1 MKKTK
6 TGLHIQTR
14 KNRIEVLTEKELQQ
28 QELKK
33 AEQRQLVVMASI
45 LFLAFLTF
53 CFCVFGYVI
62 QSLFFS
68 LLLYVINYTS
78 YI

>member
-14 KNRIEVLTEKELQQ
+14 KNRIEVLTEKELELK
-28 QELKK
+28 ELKK

-45 LFLAFLTF
+45 LLLAFLTF
-53 CFCVFGYVI
+53 CLGFMIGFGY
-62 QSLFFS
+62 
-68 LLLYVINYTS
+68 
-78 YI
+78 

>member
-14 KNRIEVLTEKELQQ
+14 KNRIEVYTEKELEQ

-45 LFLAFLTF
+45 LLLAFLTF
-53 CFCVFGYVI
+53 CLGFMIGYG
-62 QSLFFS
+62 S
-68 LLLYVINYTS
+68 
-78 YI
+78 

>member
-14 KNRIEVLTEKELQQ
+14 KNRIEVLTEKELELK
-28 QELKK
+28 ELKK

-45 LFLAFLTF
+45 LLLACLTF
-53 CFCVFGYVI
+53 CLGFMIGFGY
-62 QSLFFS
+62 
-68 LLLYVINYTS
+68 
-78 YI
+78 

>member
-14 KNRIEVLTEKELQQ
+14 KNRIEVLTEKELELK
-28 QELKK
+28 ELKK

-45 LFLAFLTF
+45 LLLAFLMF
-53 CFCVFGYVI
+53 CLGFMIGYG
-62 QSLFFS
+62 S
-68 LLLYVINYTS
+68 
-78 YI
+78 

>member
-14 KNRIEVLTEKELQQ
+14 KNRIEVLTEKELEQ

-45 LFLAFLTF
+45 LLLAFLTF
-53 CFCVFGYVI
+53 CLGFMIGLG
-62 QSLFFS
+62 S
-68 LLLYVINYTS
+68 
-78 YI
+78 

>member
-14 KNRIEVLTEKELQQ
+14 KNRIEVLTEKELELK
-28 QELKK
+28 ELKK

-53 CFCVFGYVI
+53 CLGFMIGLG
-62 QSLFFS
+62 S
-68 LLLYVINYTS
+68 
-78 YI
+78 

>member
-14 KNRIEVLTEKELQQ
+14 KNRIEVLTEKELEQ

-53 CFCVFGYVI
+53 CLGFMIGYG
-62 QSLFFS
+62 S
-68 LLLYVINYTS
+68 
-78 YI
+78 

>member
-14 KNRIEVLTEKELQQ
+14 KNRIEVLTQKELEQ

-45 LFLAFLTF
+45 LLLAFLTF
-53 CFCVFGYVI
+53 CLGFMIGYG
-62 QSLFFS
+62 S
-68 LLLYVINYTS
+68 
-78 YI
+78 

>member
-14 KNRIEVLTEKELQQ
+14 KNRIEVLTEKELELK
-28 QELKK
+28 ELKK

-45 LFLAFLTF
+45 LLLAFLTF
-53 CFCVFGYVI
+53 CLGFMIGYG
-62 QSLFFS
+62 S
-68 LLLYVINYTS
+68 
-78 YI
+78 

>member
-45 LFLAFLTF
+45 LLLAFLTF
-53 CFCVFGYVI
+53 CLGFMIGYG
-62 QSLFFS
+62 S
-68 LLLYVINYTS
+68 
-78 YI
+78 

>member
-28 QELKK
+28 KELKK

-53 CFCVFGYVI
+53 CLGFMIGYG
-62 QSLFFS
+62 S
-68 LLLYVINYTS
+68 
-78 YI
+78 

>member
-14 KNRIEVLTEKELQQ
+14 KNRIEVLTEKELELK
-28 QELKK
+28 ELKK

-45 LFLAFLTF
+45 LLLAFLTF
-53 CFCVFGYVI
+53 CLGFMVGYG
-62 QSLFFS
+62 S
-68 LLLYVINYTS
+68 
-78 YI
+78 

>member
-14 KNRIEVLTEKELQQ
+14 KNRIEVYTQKELDA

-33 AEQRQLVVMASI
+33 ERQREIIIQGAIIFM
-45 LFLAFLTF
+45 LAL
-53 CFCVFGYVI
+53 CVAFGYLI
-62 QSLFFS
+62 GSS
-68 LLLYVINYTS
+68 S
-78 YI
+78 

>member
-14 KNRIEVLTEKELQQ
+14 KNRIEVLTEKELELK
-28 QELKK
+28 ELKK

-45 LFLAFLTF
+45 LLLAFLTF
-53 CFCVFGYVI
+53 CLGFMIGLG
-62 QSLFFS
+62 S
-68 LLLYVINYTS
+68 
-78 YI
+78 

>member
-14 KNRIEVLTEKELQQ
+14 KNRIEVFTEKEL
-28 QELKK
+28 EKKEIKK

-45 LFLAFLTF
+45 LLLAFLTF
-53 CFCVFGYVI
+53 CLGFMIGFGY
-62 QSLFFS
+62 
-68 LLLYVINYTS
+68 
-78 YI
+78 

>member
-14 KNRIEVLTEKELQQ
+14 KNRIEVFTQKELQQ
-28 QELKK
+28 KEIKK

-53 CFCVFGYVI
+53 CLGFMIGYG
-62 QSLFFS
+62 S
-68 LLLYVINYTS
+68 
-78 YI
+78 

>member
-14 KNRIEVLTEKELQQ
+14 KNRIEVLTEKELELK
-28 QELKK
+28 ELKK
-33 AEQRQLVVMASI
+33 EEQRQLVVMASI

-53 CFCVFGYVI
+53 CLGFMIGYG
-62 QSLFFS
+62 S
-68 LLLYVINYTS
+68 
-78 YI
+78 

>member
-6 TGLHIQTR
+6 TGLHIKTR

-53 CFCVFGYVI
+53 CLGFMIGYG
-62 QSLFFS
+62 S
-68 LLLYVINYTS
+68 
-78 YI
+78 

>member
-14 KNRIEVLTEKELQQ
+14 KNRIEVLTEKELEQ

-33 AEQRQLVVMASI
+33 AEQRQLVVMAFI
-45 LFLAFLTF
+45 LLLAFLTF
-53 CFCVFGYVI
+53 CLGFMIGFGY
-62 QSLFFS
+62 
-68 LLLYVINYTS
+68 
-78 YI
+78 

>member
-14 KNRIEVLTEKELQQ
+14 KNRIEVLTEKELEQ

-45 LFLAFLTF
+45 LLLAFLTF
-53 CFCVFGYVI
+53 CLGFMIGFGY
-62 QSLFFS
+62 
-68 LLLYVINYTS
+68 
-78 YI
+78 

>member
-28 QELKK
+28 KELKK

-45 LFLAFLTF
+45 LLLAFLTF
-53 CFCVFGYVI
+53 CLGFMIGYG
-62 QSLFFS
+62 S
-68 LLLYVINYTS
+68 
-78 YI
+78 

>member
-14 KNRIEVLTEKELQQ
+14 KNRIEVLTEKELELK
-28 QELKK
+28 ELKK

-45 LFLAFLTF
+45 LLFAFLTF
-53 CFCVFGYVI
+53 CFGFMIGFGY
-62 QSLFFS
+62 
-68 LLLYVINYTS
+68 
-78 YI
+78 

>member
-14 KNRIEVLTEKELQQ
+14 KNRIEVLTEKEL
-28 QELKK
+28 ELKEIKK
-33 AEQRQLVVMASI
+33 AEQRQLIVMASI

-53 CFCVFGYVI
+53 CLGFMIGFGY
-62 QSLFFS
+62 
-68 LLLYVINYTS
+68 
-78 YI
+78 

>member
-14 KNRIEVLTEKELQQ
+14 KNRIEVFTQKELQQ
-28 QELKK
+28 KEIKK
-33 AEQRQLVVMASI
+33 SEQRQLVVMASI

-53 CFCVFGYVI
+53 CLGFMIGYG
-62 QSLFFS
+62 S
-68 LLLYVINYTS
+68 
-78 YI
+78 

>member
-14 KNRIEVLTEKELQQ
+14 KNRIEVLTEKELEQ

-45 LFLAFLTF
+45 LLLAFLTF
-53 CFCVFGYVI
+53 CLGFMIGYG
-62 QSLFFS
+62 S
-68 LLLYVINYTS
+68 
-78 YI
+78 

>member
-14 KNRIEVLTEKELQQ
+14 KKRIEVLTEKELEQ

-45 LFLAFLTF
+45 LLLAFLTF
-53 CFCVFGYVI
+53 CLGFMIGFGY
-62 QSLFFS
+62 
-68 LLLYVINYTS
+68 
-78 YI
+78 